1 MAGFT
6 NDSNNYNIMYTDNL
20 DFSGSATPSATVTTD
35 GQLLIGASSGQRIRV
50 NTLTAGPGI
59 SIING
64 PGTIMISSSGG
75 STNVDSFAMQSG
87 TSPVVPDTTGLVTFS
102 GGTAAAG
109 TNPVITVGGTNTMT
123 LTVQRS
129 QAIAA
134 TDATKVGLS
143 NFDSAAF
150 TVDANGFVQLV
161 GGGTPS
167 VSFDVQANT
176 APGTDPVVPT
186 GLGVVTINGA
196 AVANH
201 SVPLETRSRAAN
213 AYNLEIQYAASAAA
227 TDATKSGIAHFDS
240 AKFTVDANGFVSTSG
255 TGIAQTI
262 TGDNAVALS
271 PTGGNWNILGTANQV
286 ATSGAGS
293 TLTLSTPATFVAPG
307 SIKSTTTVEVGSGNL
322 TVDSGNIVLPSA
334 NAGLTQ
340 GLVSWT
346 GSGLRIH
353 DYGSDNIFI
362 GAGSG
367 SGTLTGIDSV
377 GIGANTLSAAT
388 YSGIGNFAIGA
399 NTLRN
404 VTSGSNNVGVGV
416 ANLNQ
421 ITTQSANTAIGTN
434 ALNAATS
441 AASTGIGYQA
451 LAQVTSGNQNT
462 AIGYQAGYAYTST
475 ESNNISIGYNVT
487 GTLGESGVT
496 RIGSAQ
502 TACYIDG
509 IDGVNVGS
517 VATVVTES
525 GDKLGTA
532 TITGGA
538 GITITPSANAI
549 QISTS
554 GGGFT
559 WTDVTGTTQTLAVS
573 NGYVSDNAGTV
584 TFTLP
589 ASASLGDCIKI
600 VGKLGAWTIAQ
611 NANQQICVGN
621 TNSTVG
627 VGGSVSSTNLG
638 DCITLRCITA
648 GASTVWRAES
658 TMGNLTIV

>member
-6 NDSNNYNIMYTDNL
+6 NDSNGDQIMYTDNV
-20 DFSGSATPSATVTTD
+20 DFTGSATPSATVTAN
-35 GQLLIGASSGQRIRV
+35 GQLLIGSAVAPHLRV

-59 SIING
+59 SIVNG
-64 PGTIMISSSGG
+64 EGTILISSSGG

-123 LTVQRS
+123 LTVQRA

-134 TDATKVGLS
+134 TDATKIGLC
-143 NFDSAAF
+143 N
-150 TVDANGFVQLV
+150 
-161 GGGTPS
+161 
-167 VSFDVQANT
+167 
-176 APGTDPVVPT
+176 
-186 GLGVVTINGA
+186 
-196 AVANH
+196 
-201 SVPLETRSRAAN
+201 
-213 AYNLEIQYAASAAA
+213 
-227 TDATKSGIAHFDS
+227 FDS

-271 PTGGNWNILGTANQV
+271 PTGGNWDILGTANQI

-293 TLTLSTPATFVAPG
+293 TLTLSTPSTFIAPG

-322 TVDSGNIVLPSA
+322 TVDAGNIVLPSA

-353 DYGSDNIFI
+353 DYGTDNIFI

-388 YSGIGNFAIGA
+388 YSGTGNFAIGA

-538 GITITPSANAI
+538 GITITPSANTI

-559 WTDVTGTTQTLAVS
+559 WTDVTGTTQTLAVA
-573 NGYVSDNAGTV
+573 NGYASDNAGTV

-589 ASASLGDCIKI
+589 ATAAFGDCIKI
-600 VGKLGAWTIAQ
+600 VGKQGQWTIAQ
-611 NANQQICVGN
+611 NAGQQIRFGN
-621 TNSTVG
+621 AQTTAG
-627 VGGSVSSTNLG
+627 VGGSLSSTDTG
-638 DCITLRCITA
+638 DCITLRCITG
-648 GASTVWRAES
+648 GASTIWRAEAWV
-658 TMGNLTIV
+658 GNLNPV